1 MPSRSLKIERAAFS
15 LIEVMLA
22 LAILAMSLAML
33 GQLVGLGFQSARQ
46 SEGLSEAQMIAETVM
61 EAISLGLI
69 PPDPVTDMNI
79 SMQTDLNTFS
89 VEQDTE
95 WVYSINWEP
104 APVDGLIMM
113 MVQVRRA
120 QAQTSAQSNRFQI
133 VRWMRDPALVLEEI
147 PETSGGAPT
156 ESTTGGAF

>member
-1 MPSRSLKIERAAFS
+1 MIPCSSPTHRAAFS

-22 LAILAMSLAML
+22 LAVLAISLPML
-33 GQLVGLGFQSARQ
+33 GQLVGLGFQNARQ
-46 SEGLSEAQMIAETVM
+46 SDGLSEAQMLAETVM
-61 EAISLGLI
+61 EAIALGLI
-69 PPDPVTDMNI
+69 QPDPVVDRNI
-79 SMQTDLNTFS
+79 SMMTDLNTFS

-120 QAQTSAQSNRFQI
+120 EALAASQSNTFQI
-133 VRWMRDPALVLEEI
+133 VRWMRDPALALEEL
-147 PETSGGAPT
+147 PETSDGAPT
-156 ESTTGGAF
+156 EATTGGAF

>member
-1 MPSRSLKIERAAFS
+1 MRSRLQITKRSAFS

-46 SEGLSEAQMIAETVM
+46 SQGLSEAQMIAETVM

-69 PPDPVTDMNI
+69 QPDPVTDMNI
-79 SMQTDLNTFS
+79 SMMTDLNTFS

-113 MVQVRRA
+113 MVQVRRSG
-120 QAQTSAQSNRFQI
+120 AQTAAQSDTFEV
-133 VRWMRDPALVLEEI
+133 VRWMRDPALALEEI
-147 PETSGGAPT
+147 PETSDGAPT
-156 ESTTGGAF
+156 ESTTGSTF